1 MQLVSHTLFRSH
13 ILGPIGAAA
22 AAADDADEDAVLT
35 ESPDRGAADDI
46 TIASKPLSLRRYQ
59 CKPATPAVFKQT
71 QGENERCKCGSRLHC
86 GAGIPH
92 VVRILW

>member
-59 CKPATPAVFKQT
+59 CKSQPLRLCSSKREGKMSNANAVQVSIAEQAFRAWS
-71 QGENERCKCGSRLHC
+71 E
-86 GAGIPH
+86 
-92 VVRILW
+92 